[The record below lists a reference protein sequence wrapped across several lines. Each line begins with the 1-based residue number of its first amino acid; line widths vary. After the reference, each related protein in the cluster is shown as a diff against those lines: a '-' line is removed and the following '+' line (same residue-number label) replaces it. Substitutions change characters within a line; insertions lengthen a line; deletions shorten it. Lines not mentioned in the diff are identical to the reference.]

1 MSSSM
6 SKIFTDYASA
16 LSYALELKR
25 VTQRNL
31 AEKVGK
37 HESQVSRWINDSV
50 TPYRKTQKDI
60 ESALHLRIIQD
71 SEGWKVIEDKDAQK
85 AIDSVDQ
92 VREQVIHYKDKE
104 PTLDDLPELVRLKKL
119 LEEKIDKL
127 IK

>member
-1 MSSSM
+1 MSSIDG
-6 SKIFTDYASA
+6 KIFTDYASA

-25 VTQRNL
+25 FTQRNL
-31 AEKVGK
+31 AEMVGK

-71 SEGWKVIEDKDAQK
+71 SEGWKVIEGNDAQT
-85 AIDSVDQ
+85 AINSVDQ
-92 VREQVIHYKDKE
+92 IREEVIPYKDKE
-104 PTLDDLPELVRLKKL
+104 LTLDDLPELVRLRKM

>member
-1 MSSSM
+1 MSSPM

-71 SEGWKVIEDKDAQK
+71 SEGWKVIEDTDAQT

-92 VREQVIHYKDKE
+92 VREQVIQYKDKE

>member
-1 MSSSM
+1 M